1 MKITFL
7 RAQFFLTSS
16 NLHRNIKAEDS
27 NWWYIISLLVQL
39 LDFVDIFSIELGNV
53 FPKVPL
59 NLLQDG
65 HGLGPVHQVDGQSVL
80 GSRIINTE

>member
-1 MKITFL
+1 M
-7 RAQFFLTSS
+7 TSN

-27 NWWYIISLLVQL
+27 NWWYKISLLVQL

-65 HGLGPVHQVDGQSVL
+65 HRLGPVHQVDGQPML
-80 GSRIINTE
+80 ESRIINTG